1 MAEPEQEPS
10 EKKLSPWRQFI
21 EDASWDIP
29 GARALGNLFL
39 AIFVLEGKAVK
50 NGWIAFLVFTV
61 CAFWGGCH
69 YSEQKIDSKLAGIT
83 NYFSVELNKRNFQ
96 ISELKEQIADAKQ
109 DRDKYQMML
118 APFQAAALKIY
129 TNEPLNQRLDLLATE
144 MGNISKQVN
153 VILRI
158 NDNENL
164 VMTDVPIGT
173 YLTVSNQIAITNGQI
188 RLGLINK
195 SKYPAINSFV
205 DFAAGT
211 DSTNLILIDWAQQ
224 PAEPGGGHWRYSV
237 EKSIP
242 HNHDWHISTIMLS
255 TNFTKGRFWGRFD
268 VGADNSETKTYYVDF
283 FVNIGQ

>member
-1 MAEPEQEPS
+1 MAKPEQEPPD
-10 EKKLSPWRQFI
+10 KKTSPWKQFI

-29 GARALGNLFL
+29 GARAFGNLFL
-39 AIFVLEGKAVK
+39 AIFILEGKAVK
-50 NGWIAFLVFTV
+50 NGWIAFFVFTLI
-61 CAFWGGCH
+61 AFWGGCH
-69 YSEQKIDSKLAGIT
+69 YSERNIDTKLSGIT
-83 NYFSVELNKRNFQ
+83 NYFGGILAKRESD
-96 ISELKEQIADAKQ
+96 ISELKGQLSEVKQ
-109 DRDKYQMML
+109 ERDKYQLML

-144 MGNISKQVN
+144 MGNISKQAN
-153 VILRI
+153 VIFRI

-164 VMTDVPIGT
+164 VTTDDPIGT
-173 YLTVSNQIAITNGQI
+173 YFTISNRIAITNGQM

-195 SKYPAINSFV
+195 SKYPAINGFV
-205 DFAAGT
+205 DFAAGV
-211 DSTNLILIDWAQQ
+211 DSTNLILNDWAQQ

-242 HNHDWHISTIMLS
+242 HNHDWHIATIMLS

-283 FVNIGQ
+283 FVNIKQ